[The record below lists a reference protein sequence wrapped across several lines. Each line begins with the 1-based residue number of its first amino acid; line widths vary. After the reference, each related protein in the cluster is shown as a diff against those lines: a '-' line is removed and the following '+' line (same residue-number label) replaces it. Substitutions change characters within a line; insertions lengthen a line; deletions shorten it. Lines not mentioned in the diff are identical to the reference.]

1 MWKFKRETIRSSSC
15 GSKELQY
22 WHIDLPFTMH
32 IHPCIHAHDHIFHS
46 LKRHDSSWDLE
57 SGEKAAI
64 PVMMAA
70 RAPSSIAISCSCQN
84 PCHLRQ
90 FNFPPAKNQWGP
102 RRSRQAKVVLK
113 PFLYDATSYHA
124 SPNLPCLKAWNSWNY
139 GCQIRAPGSQTKLE
153 LEMVTPTWAGTH
165 RSQSKLKPGEAVP
178 VIETYYHVI
187 PHFPIFKQFKQTR
200 VTC

>member
-46 LKRHDSSWDLE
+46 LKRHDSSCDLE

-70 RAPSSIAISCSCQN
+70 RAPSNIAISCSCQN

-139 GCQIRAPGSQTKLE
+139 GCQIRAPGSQTKLDWKWWRQPE
-153 LEMVTPTWAGTH
+153 QEHTEVKANWNLERPYRLYRHTTMSYLIFQCSNNSN
-165 RSQSKLKPGEAVP
+165 R
-178 VIETYYHVI
+178 HV
-187 PHFPIFKQFKQTR
+187 
-200 VTC
+200 